1 MPITVGQD
9 APEFEI
15 PLAGGKEKFI
25 LSNCK
30 GKHNAVLL
38 FFPLAWTPVCT
49 SELCAMRDSF
59 QEYKDLDAHVVGISV
74 DSPFALAKFKEENNY
89 PFDMASDFNKDVSKA
104 YDTLYEDL
112 MGFKGVCKR
121 SAFVINK
128 EGKVVY
134 AEVKEDAHDLP
145 DFEKIKAALKSA

>member
-15 PLAGGKEKFI
+15 PLAGGKEKFK
-25 LSNCK
+25 LSSCK

-59 QEYKDLDAHVVGISV
+59 QEYKDLDAHIIGISV

-104 YDTLYEDL
+104 YGTLYDEL

-128 EGKVVY
+128 EGKVIY